1 MPTPT
6 TTTGI
11 FDAFRMASGR
21 GELPTSLDTAGLRA
35 LGADVLSSAVFT
47 ARGTNTVYVSK
58 IKEVVDQ
65 LAAGDINFATARWTL
80 MEALKATGY
89 TPEGGFPDVAP
100 GKVPPALAGT
110 LQDLSSQRR
119 IEFILKTQIALV
131 RGKGFQVRGHA
142 RAAQFPAWEL
152 VRVYQVTAPRNWD
165 GTQPSKADPRSRWI
179 IAGGKPGP
187 MIALKGDPVWGELGS
202 YENFEDAL
210 GVDHPPFAFNSGM
223 GWREVA
229 AGEIRK
235 LGITGPKGESP
246 KDWQKSGPATLDGKL
261 PAPQLDV
268 NQVDPELLKKLQER
282 DGVVVEDGKAM
293 RPEDADK
300 IREGIEARRLAREAR
315 KAARLEKSISDRQE
329 EYANR

>member
-1 MPTPT
+1 MPKPATTPAA
-6 TTTGI
+6 I
-11 FDAFRMASGR
+11 FDAFRKASER
-21 GELPTSLDTAGLRA
+21 GELPTSLGTAELRE
-35 LGADVLSSAVFT
+35 LGADVLSSSVFT
-47 ARGTNTVYVSK
+47 ARGTNAIYVSK
-58 IKEVVDQ
+58 LKEVIDQ

-89 TPEGGFPDVAP
+89 TPEGGFPDVP
-100 GKVPPALAGT
+100 DGTVPPALAGT
-110 LQDLSSQRR
+110 LQDLSSKRR

-131 RGKGFQVRGHA
+131 RGKGQQFRGQA
-142 RAAQFPAWEL
+142 RADAFPAWEL
-152 VRVYQVTAPRNWD
+152 VRVYQVTAPRDW
-165 GTQPSKADPRSRWI
+165 PSRWA
-179 IAGGKPGP
+179 IAGGPASPSGYAGTGR

-202 YENFEDAL
+202 YENFTDAL

-229 AGEIRK
+229 AGEVRK
-235 LGITGPKGESP
+235 LGITGPNGESP

-261 PAPQLDV
+261 PVPQLDV

-282 DGVVVEDGKAM
+282 DGVVVQDGTAM

-300 IREGIEARRLAREAR
+300 IRDGIEARRAAREAR

>member
-1 MPTPT
+1 MPATSQT
-6 TTTGI
+6 AI
-11 FDAFRMASGR
+11 FDAFRKASER
-21 GELPTSLDTAGLRA
+21 GELPTSLGTAELRE
-35 LGADVLSSAVFT
+35 LGADVLSSSVFT
-47 ARGTNTVYVSK
+47 ARGTNAIYVSK
-58 IKEVVDQ
+58 LKEVIDQ

-89 TPEGGFPDVAP
+89 TPEGGFPDVP
-100 GKVPPALAGT
+100 EGTVPPALAGT

-131 RGKGFQVRGHA
+131 RGKGQAFRGAA
-142 RAAQFPAWEL
+142 RAAAFPAWEL
-152 VRVYQVTAPRNWD
+152 VRVYQVTAPRDW
-165 GTQPSKADPRSRWI
+165 PSRWA

-187 MIALKGDPVWGELGS
+187 MIALKGDPIWGELGS
-202 YENFEDAL
+202 YDNFTDAL

-229 AGEIRK
+229 AGEVRK
-235 LGITGPKGESP
+235 LGITGPNGESP

-268 NQVDPELLKKLQER
+268 NETDPELLKKLQER
-282 DGVVVEDGKAM
+282 DGVVVEKGTAM

-300 IREGIEARRLAREAR
+300 IRAGIEARRLAREAR
-315 KAARLEKSISDRQE
+315 KAARLDKSISDRQE